1 MSEKSQLRKFVLV
14 MGLAVGLPSTM
25 VGLFF
30 LLHQLVQ
37 KGYISWNVLLIVMV
51 LVVVSVL
58 GLMVKNVL
66 ARKDRQ

>member
-1 MSEKSQLRKFVLV
+1 MKEQGQLRKFFIV
-14 MGLAVGLPSTM
+14 MGLALGLPSTM

-30 LLHQLVQ
+30 FLHQMVQ
-37 KGYISWNVLLIVMV
+37 SGYISWNTLLIIMV

-66 ARKDRQ
+66 GKKSR